1 MNIRYEKYL
10 PSVELVKSWVNIM
23 RLSQV
28 KSFDFELRLA
38 VKNVVPF
45 TVSLAKLKVRGNS
58 LVSFPN
64 LVKYVG
70 IFSRLCVCSCVRQ

>member
-1 MNIRYEKYL
+1 MRNKYL

-45 TVSLAKLKVRGNS
+45 MV
-58 LVSFPN
+58 
-64 LVKYVG
+64 
-70 IFSRLCVCSCVRQ
+70 